1 MSTEYFRSTLIRRDV
16 LLNRALELLESAK
29 VALTRSETLMLSDI
43 FFLEE
48 TDAFIADATE
58 EMENNQ

>member
-1 MSTEYFRSTLIRRDV
+1 MSTEYFRTTLTRRDA
-16 LLNRALELLESAK
+16 LLNRALDLLESAK
-29 VALTRSETLMLSDI
+29 TALTRSETLLLSDM

-48 TDAFIADATE
+48 TDAFIADAVE